1 MTLHVFKLVTLVVSL
16 SFVSSASWAQA
27 PRCPA
32 AEAGESA
39 PAAAACPDPAD
50 VLASAARAAGVS
62 LNLEQLA
69 TATTEGAL
77 LVGTSIAGFEQVPAT
92 RFPQGVDVG
101 FVYLDVPASAIPV
114 GYYRV
119 NVTAD
124 AKDVRVG
131 TYPGVA
137 RFFGLDGGEVASVE
151 VSIETS
157 TLSVPVP
164 LPFPRTLFE
173 IRAGYERGGLTGN
186 FKQKKM
192 LTYFCP
198 NGSVIHIPVRE
209 GLE

>member
-16 SFVSSASWAQA
+16 SFVSGASWAQA
-27 PRCPA
+27 PRRPA
-32 AEAGESA
+32 AEARASA

-50 VLASAARAAGVS
+50 VLAGAARAAGVS

-101 FVYLDVPASAIPV
+101 FVYLDVPASDIPV

-137 RFFGLDGGEVASVE
+137 RFIGLDGSEVASVE

-157 TLSVPVP
+157 TLSVPAP

-198 NGSVIHIPVRE
+198 NGSVIHIPIRE